1 MGQKVDIA
9 HYHNVLSRRH
19 QLIRLVWEIVW
30 PSATWFLP
38 RSMGMPWKRMW
49 LRLFG
54 AKIASTANVYSTAK
68 VYYPANL
75 VMGEHSCL
83 ASDVDCYNVAP
94 VIIGEQSTVSQG
106 AYLCTASHDIT
117 DPLNHLIT
125 APIVIEDQ
133 AWIGAKAFVGMGVT
147 IGQGAV
153 VGATASVYK
162 EVEPWTV
169 VGGNPAKFI
178 KMKKIVNGQG
188 GVNQPL
194 IVSLLHF
201 AA

>member
-1 MGQKVDIA
+1 MEQRVDIA
-9 HYHNVLSRRH
+9 HYHNVLSRKH
-19 QLIRLVWEIVW
+19 QIIRLLWGIAW
-30 PSATWFLP
+30 PMATWFLP

-54 AKIASTANVYSTAK
+54 ARIAKTANVYASAK
-68 VYYPANL
+68 IYYPANL
-75 VMGEHSCL
+75 EMKEYSCL
-83 ASDVDCYNVAP
+83 ASEVDCYNVAP

-125 APIVIEDQ
+125 SPIVIEDQ

-162 EVEPWTV
+162 NVESWTV
-169 VGGNPAKFI
+169 VGGNPAKYI
-178 KMKKIVNGQG
+178 KKRVIKDN
-188 GVNQPL
+188 
-194 IVSLLHF
+194 
-201 AA
+201 